1 MTKEVPGRKEGRKE
15 GKMCSGR
22 LRRAC
27 RAMPG
32 HARPGNAAPNSMKWT
47 MQRSGAHAARPSRW
61 QDPGNWNGHGT
72 QPLEEKKLM
81 GATFFNVP
89 RLIKQCR
96 LLYGNTYITAPYH
109 RDIIQYEYRESSSI
123 CIHKPPIMADTVGT
137 YSIYS
142 R

>member
-15 GKMCSGR
+15 RCVVAASEG
-22 LRRAC
+22 RAC
-27 RAMPG
+27 RAMPIMPC
-32 HARPGNAAPNSMKWT
+32 HARPGQARQCRAKFNEMDHAKI
-47 MQRSGAHAARPSRW
+47 RSSRRPSVRPARPSRW

-72 QPLEEKKLM
+72 QPLEEKKMM

-109 RDIIQYEYRESSSI
+109 RDIIQYEYRESSI
-123 CIHKPPIMADTVGT
+123 I
-137 YSIYS
+137 
-142 R
+142 